1 MKNNIVEKKI
11 YYCELFNLY
20 SELLNN
26 VTKERFHQ
34 FYFEDLSLSEIA
46 EKENVSRNAIH
57 LSIKKG
63 EKELISYENKLKLFM
78 KQKKGK

>member
-1 MKNNIVEKKI
+1 MNDLVEKRN
-11 YYCELFNLY
+11 YYCELYNLY
-20 SELLNN
+20 SELLND
-26 VTKERFHQ
+26 VTKNRFHQ

-46 EKENVSRNAIH
+46 EKEKVSRNAIH

-78 KQKKGK
+78 KSKKEK